1 MAGILAFASS
11 GEVALVAATPKSVL
25 QIKAPANQRI
35 IIRSVRFLG
44 KQPAGGSDTPIKVKM
59 TRNSANFGTFTAMTP
74 GKQNPSNG
82 ETLQGTYGQ
91 NASAEPTSPTDSGL
105 WWEVQPQAGVEEL
118 LPIDQWIEVP
128 GGQSVQFEC
137 TSVATPTILIVA
149 TVEE

>member
-1 MAGILAFASS
+1 MAGIIAFASS

-35 IIRSVRFLG
+35 IIRSLRFLG
-44 KQPAGGSDTPIKVKM
+44 KAAAGGTDTPIKVKM
-59 TRNSANFGTFTAMTP
+59 TRNSATFGTFTAMTP

-91 NASAEPTSPTDSGL
+91 NASVEPTSPADSGL
-105 WWEVQPQAGVEEL
+105 WWEVQPQSGVEEL

-137 TSVATPTILIVA
+137 TSIATPTILIVA